1 MSEFLRNSELPL
13 LRCIFKS
20 QGINGQDKFIAEI
33 YFRCGTVNMSRG
45 NYLKAILDF
54 SNASKNDDSSSKY
67 VSHLAKCYQ
76 EIDNIEEALIF
87 YKEAIDH
94 CAPESL
100 EIAKI
105 KLQRGILHYK
115 KDDYEVT

>member
-1 MSEFLRNSELPL
+1 MKRFWKNSDQQFQKCSL
-13 LRCIFKS
+13 IS
-20 QGINGQDKFIAEI
+20 QGINGQDKYIAEI
-33 YFRCGTVNMSRG
+33 YFRCGTVNMTRG
-45 NYLKAILDF
+45 NYQKAILDF

-76 EIDNIEEALIF
+76 EIDNIEESLIF

-94 CAPESL
+94 CPPESL

-105 KLQRGILHYK
+105 KLQRGILHSK
-115 KDDYEVT
+115 KEDYEVT